1 MLLPHRSS
9 AFGHLHTRAATRLLD
24 LCSRED
30 DSSLARSRRTESGR
44 DPMTSA
50 SGKSRAVKD
59 PARCSRAVNM
69 TVTAAPVANGQS
81 WVREKGSPRSKKATC
96 RVEAA
101 RRDTWGGGSNERM
114 SVTGLAQERP
124 SGEACPQTR
133 SSCFSAGGVIS
144 SAQLN
149 F

>member
-30 DSSLARSRRTESGR
+30 DSSLARSRRMESGR

-81 WVREKGSPRSKKATC
+81 WVLREKGSPRSKKATR

-101 RRDTWGGGSNERM
+101 RPERNGSGTGEAVWRGVGLPSGCSGGGGGFPPP
-114 SVTGLAQERP
+114 VYGCTAL
-124 SGEACPQTR
+124 
-133 SSCFSAGGVIS
+133 SAAIS
-144 SAQLN
+144 L
-149 F
+149 

>member
-1 MLLPHRSS
+1 MASISTFARNFAKGKNGQHSNFRKEFRERWAYPKNWVLLPHRSS

-30 DSSLARSRRTESGR
+30 DSSLARSRRMESGR

-69 TVTAAPVANGQS
+69 TVTAAPVANGQRGE
-81 WVREKGSPRSKKATC
+81 RESARKKGSPRSKNRC
-96 RVEAA
+96 RWRAA
-101 RRDTWGGGSNERM
+101 AGRRE
-114 SVTGLAQERP
+114 
-124 SGEACPQTR
+124 
-133 SSCFSAGGVIS
+133 F
-144 SAQLN
+144 
-149 F
+149 

>member
-30 DSSLARSRRTESGR
+30 DSSLARSRRMESGR

-81 WVREKGSPRSKKATC
+81 WVLREKGSPRSKKATR

-101 RRDTWGGGSNERM
+101 RREGSGGGSNERM

-124 SGEACPQTR
+124 SGEACKVRRTTWWWG
-133 SSCFSAGGVIS
+133 AN
-144 SAQLN
+144 L
-149 F
+149 

>member
-30 DSSLARSRRTESGR
+30 DSSLARSRRMESGR

-81 WVREKGSPRSKKATC
+81 WVLREKGSPRSKKTTR

-101 RRDTWGGGSNERM
+101 RREGR
-114 SVTGLAQERP
+114 
-124 SGEACPQTR
+124 
-133 SSCFSAGGVIS
+133 
-144 SAQLN
+144 
-149 F
+149 

>member
-1 MLLPHRSS
+1 
-9 AFGHLHTRAATRLLD
+9 
-24 LCSRED
+24 
-30 DSSLARSRRTESGR
+30 
-44 DPMTSA
+44 MTSA

-81 WVREKGSPRSKKATC
+81 WVLREKGSPRSKKATR

-101 RRDTWGGGSNERM
+101 RREGSGGGSNERM

-124 SGEACPQTR
+124 SGEAWR
-133 SSCFSAGGVIS
+133 GVLFARRGFWCI
-144 SAQLN
+144 
-149 F
+149 